1 MTKNDKT
8 SEIEIEQVLDV
19 ETLKQALVE
28 EKEKSEKYLT
38 NWQRSQADFENYKK
52 RVEREKEEIVDSANN
67 TLISNLLTV
76 VDDVERAFASLPVP
90 PTEFN
95 WIEGVKLIY
104 KKFKAVLEMQGL
116 TEIEAKG
123 EPFDPHLHEAVMRQE
138 GEEGMVIEE
147 IQKGYK
153 LKNKVIRP
161 SLVVVGQGKEDKEAE
176 QEGQKE

>member
-8 SEIEIEQVLDV
+8 SEVEIEQVLDV

-67 TLISNLLTV
+67 TLISNLSTV

-90 PTEFN
+90 LTESD
-95 WIEGVKLIY
+95 WIEGIKLIY
-104 KKFKAVLEMQGL
+104 KKFKAVLEAQGL
-116 TEIEAKG
+116 TEIKAKG
-123 EPFDPHLHEAVMRQE
+123 EPFDPHLHEAVMRRE

-161 SLVVVGQGKEDKEAE
+161 SLVVVGQGKEDKEAG